1 MTKPSPVEIKID
13 FLRAQINHYNY
24 RYYVLDDPEI
34 SDAEY
39 DCLFR
44 ELQSLEKENPQH
56 IHPDSPTQRVGAA
69 PLAAFQQITHAVP
82 MLSLD
87 NVFNHDELMGF
98 YDRIQQ
104 RLKSNASIEFVCEPK
119 LDGLALSLSYKNGEL
134 ASAATRGDGN
144 VGEDVKQNVRTIR
157 SIPLKLFGTDYPSR
171 CEIRG
176 EIFMPKKEFA
186 KMNSVAEKKGEKIF
200 ANPRNA
206 AAGSLRQLDSKITA
220 QRPLRF
226 YGYGLVVL
234 EGKEILTQHST
245 VLKKLREWGIP
256 VCKETKTVS
265 DIAACEMYYA
275 AILKK
280 RAELPFEID
289 GVVYKVNSL
298 ALQNDLGFVSRAPRF
313 AVAHKFP
320 AEEKE
325 TQVERIEFQVGR
337 TGAITPV
344 ARLKPVLVGGVMVSN
359 ATLHNFDELF
369 RKDVRENDFV
379 IIRRAGD
386 VIPEVVEVVLSKRIT
401 SSKKIKMPTACPVC
415 HSAVEKIKDEAV
427 LRCTAGLVCPAQL
440 RESIKHFAS
449 RRAMDIDGLG
459 DKIVDLLAD
468 NNLIKTVA
476 DLYHLNR
483 DALIALPRMG
493 EKSAD
498 HLLKAI
504 EKSKS
509 TTLARF
515 LYALGIREVGEATAS
530 ILSLEFKDIN
540 EFMKADLL
548 RLQQVQDVGPVV
560 AEHIVAFFHEPHNQK
575 LIQALIKSGI
585 HWPAVLQSSQLPLKG
600 KTFVITG
607 TLSNFSRDGAK
618 EKLQSLGAT
627 VAGSVSAKT
636 FAVIVGESPGSKYDK
651 ARELGVNCIDE
662 KGFSDLLVKYK
673 SLQ

>member
-1 MTKPSPVEIKID
+1 MTIQTKIEQ
-13 FLRAQINHYNY
+13 LRNKLNHHNY
-24 RYYVLDDPEI
+24 CYYALDNPEI
-34 SDAEY
+34 SDSEY
-39 DCLFR
+39 DRLFR
-44 ELQSLEKENPQH
+44 ELQSLEKKYPEC
-56 IHPDSPTQRVGAA
+56 ITSDSPTQRVGGIV
-69 PLAAFQQITHAVP
+69 LSDFEKVTHAVP

-87 NVFNHDELMGF
+87 NAFSHDELITF
-98 YDRIQQ
+98 DERIQRQ
-104 RLKSNASIEFVCEPK
+104 LKSTQIIEFVCEPK
-119 LDGLALSLSYKNGEL
+119 LDGLAISLTYKKGEL
-134 ASAATRGDGN
+134 VSAATRGDGE
-144 VGEDVKQNVRTIR
+144 VGEDVTHNVRTIK
-157 SIPLKLFGTDYPSR
+157 SIPLKLFGKNYPAH

-176 EIFMPKKEFA
+176 EIFMLKKEFER
-186 KMNSVAEKKGEKIF
+186 MNALAEKKGEKIF

-206 AAGSLRQLDSKITA
+206 AAGSLRQLDSNITA

-226 YGYGLVVL
+226 YAYGLV
-234 EGKEILTQHST
+234 ILKGAGHF
-245 VLKKLREWGIP
+245 
-256 VCKETKTVS
+256 KTHF
-265 DIAACEMYYA
+265 E
-275 AILKK
+275 ILKK
-280 RAELPFEID
+280 ISSLGFPVAHDIKIASGIIECEKYYENISKKRDKLPFEID

-298 ALQNDLGFVSRAPRF
+298 ALQTQLGFISRAPRF
-313 AVAHKFP
+313 AIAHKFP
-320 AEEKE
+320 AEEKQ
-325 TQVERIEFQVGR
+325 TQIEHVDFQVGR

-344 ARLKPVLVGGVMVSN
+344 ARLKPVLVSGVMVSN

-369 RKDVRENDFV
+369 RKDVREKDFV

-386 VIPEVVEVVLSKRIT
+386 VIPEVVEVILSKRT
-401 SSKKIKMPTACPVC
+401 KQTKKIKMPTKCPVC
-415 HSAVEKIKDEAV
+415 HSAVEKINDEAV

-530 ILSLEFKDIN
+530 VLSFEFRDIN
-540 EFMKADLL
+540 AFMKADEM
-548 RLQQVQDVGPVV
+548 RLQQVPDIGPVV
-560 AEHIVAFFHEPHNQK
+560 AKHIIAFCNEPHNQK
-575 LIQALIKSGI
+575 LIQTLIKSEI
-585 HWPAVLQSSQLPLKG
+585 HWPSIQQSSHLPLKG
-600 KTFVITG
+600 KTFVMTG
-607 TLSNFSRDGAK
+607 TLSNMSRDSAK
-618 EKLQSLGAT
+618 EKLQMLGAT
-627 VAGSVSAKT
+627 VASSVSAKT

-662 KGFSDLLVKYK
+662 KGFLSLMEQYK
-673 SLQ
+673 NL

>member
-1 MTKPSPVEIKID
+1 MTIQTKIEN
-13 FLRAQINHYNY
+13 LRNKLNHHNY
-24 RYYVLDDPEI
+24 RYYALDDPEI

-39 DCLFR
+39 DRLFR
-44 ELQSLEKENPQH
+44 ELQSLEKNHPEL
-56 IHPDSPTQRVGAA
+56 IMPDSPTQRVGGIV
-69 PLAAFQQITHAVP
+69 LSDFEKVTHAVP

-87 NVFNHDELMGF
+87 NAFSHEELTAFDE
-98 YDRIQQ
+98 RIQRQ
-104 RLKSNASIEFVCEPK
+104 LKSAQTLEFVCEPK
-119 LDGLALSLSYKNGEL
+119 LDGLAISLTYKNGEL
-134 ASAATRGDGN
+134 VSAATRGDGE
-144 VGEDVKQNVRTIR
+144 VGEDVTHNVRTIK
-157 SIPLKLFGTDYPSR
+157 SIPLKLFGKDYPAH

-176 EIFMPKKEFA
+176 EIFMLKKEFD
-186 KMNSVAEKKGEKIF
+186 KMNSLAEKKGEKIF

-206 AAGSLRQLDSKITA
+206 AAGSLRQLDSNITA

-226 YGYGLVVL
+226 YAYGLV
-234 EGKEILTQHST
+234 ILKGADHFKTHFEM
-245 VLKKLREWGIP
+245 LKKLNDWGFP
-256 VCKETKTVS
+256 VAR
-265 DIAACEMYYA
+265 DIKIASGIVECEKYYEQ
-275 AILKK
+275 ISKK
-280 RAELPFEID
+280 RDKLPFEID
-289 GVVYKVNSL
+289 GVVYKINSL
-298 ALQNDLGFVSRAPRF
+298 ILQTQLGFISRAPRF
-313 AVAHKFP
+313 AIAHKFP
-320 AEEKE
+320 AEEKQ
-325 TQVERIEFQVGR
+325 TQIEHIDFQVGR

-344 ARLKPVLVGGVMVSN
+344 ARLKPVLVSGVMVSN

>member
-1 MTKPSPVEIKID
+1 MIKADIEKIIIA
-13 FLRAQINHYNY
+13 LREKLNHHNY
-24 RYYVLDDPEI
+24 RYYVLDNPEI

-39 DCLFR
+39 DRLFR
-44 ELQSLEKENPQH
+44 ELQTLEKENPEY
-56 IHPDSPTQRVGAA
+56 IHSDSPTQRVGGE
-69 PLAAFQQITHAVP
+69 PLSAFLQITHATP

-87 NVFNHDELMGF
+87 NVFNYAELMSF

-104 RLKSNASIEFVCEPK
+104 RLKSDIPIELVCEPK
-119 LDGLALSLSYKNGEL
+119 LDGLAISLSYENGDL
-134 ASAATRGDGN
+134 VSAATRGDGR
-144 VGEDVKQNVRTIR
+144 VGENVTQNVKTIK
-157 SIPLKLFGTDYPSR
+157 SIPLKLLGDDYPLH

-176 EIFMPKKEFA
+176 EVFMPKKEFEA
-186 KMNSVAEKKGEKIF
+186 MNALAEKNNEKIF

-226 YGYGLVVL
+226 YAYGLVILDDKNSFTHHSDIL
-234 EGKEILTQHST
+234 E
-245 VLKKLREWGIP
+245 KLREWGLP
-256 VCKETKTVS
+256 VSSEIKTAK
-265 DIAACEMYYA
+265 DIAACETYYL

-280 RAELPFEID
+280 RTELAYEID

-298 ALQNDLGFVSRAPRF
+298 ALQNELGFVSRAPRF

-344 ARLKPVLVGGVMVSN
+344 ARLTPVLVGGVIVSN
-359 ATLHNFDELF
+359 ATLHNFDELN
-369 RKDVRENDFV
+369 RKDIREGDFV

-386 VIPEVVEVVLSKRIT
+386 VIPEIVEALMNKRNPSANKT
-401 SSKKIKMPTACPVC
+401 KMPTACPVC
-415 HSAVEKIKDEAV
+415 HSSVEKSTDEAV
-427 LRCTAGLVCPAQL
+427 LRCTAGLYCPAQL

-459 DKIVDLLAD
+459 DKIVDLLVDTA
-468 NNLIKTVA
+468 LIKNAA
-476 DLYHLNR
+476 DLFQLNR

-498 HLLKAI
+498 HLLAAI

-509 TTLARF
+509 TTFARF
-515 LYALGIREVGEATAS
+515 LYALGIREVGEATAN
-530 ILSLEFKDIN
+530 LLTAEFTDIQTL
-540 EFMKADLL
+540 MAADEL
-548 RLQQVQDVGPVV
+548 RLQQVADVGPVV
-560 AEHIVAFFHEPHNQK
+560 SAQMIAFFKEPHNQQ
-575 LIQALIKSGI
+575 LIQQLLSLGVHWVTCPKSTT
-585 HWPAVLQSSQLPLKG
+585 LPLKG

-607 TLSNFSRDGAK
+607 TLSSMSRDAAS
-618 EKLQSLGAT
+618 EKLQTLGAT
-627 VAGSVSAKT
+627 VSGSVSAKT

-651 ARELGVNCIDE
+651 AQQLGVNCLDE
-662 KGFSDLLVKYK
+662 KGFSDLLEGYHEK
-673 SLQ
+673 Q